1 MSPSPKSKDSQKNG
15 KDSSPKNGKSSPSKK
30 EVDADAHTAAMDLF
44 AQGKRHLLVNDIKA
58 SVESLQEAC
67 RMLAEQHGETSPEVG
82 DAYFYYGRALL
93 EMARMESDVLG
104 LAMEGVPEGEDLDNS
119 QVENPDKLS
128 EEEKEKVSEQVDD
141 ALQENSTNSDA
152 KKSSPKDDEAMDTD
166 KKDGESSQD
175 DSSQDE
181 SQEESGE
188 EDLEKA
194 EGEKKDEE
202 DEDVSNHQLAWEML
216 ELAKVIYQKQESGNT
231 AMSLKTAQVFL
242 KLGEVGLESETYP
255 QSIEDFHSCLK
266 IQEKHL
272 EADNRCL
279 AETHYQLGVAYS
291 FSDDFDKSLGSF
303 AKALKIIQDR
313 ITNLKK
319 GTSPSKGSKQSPSK
333 DAKDVEAVFEMKELS
348 NLIPEIKEKIE
359 DMEEMKKDAKDKIN
373 KVKKELGM
381 ATAIG
386 GDVEAKT
393 IQTKKRK
400 GDGKADSP
408 PKKTKAENGDAT
420 TDLKIKAAADMEN
433 KTKELKKQS
442 V

>member
-1 MSPSPKSKDSQKNG
+1 MGTNNICVPASINCLSTLLIKIYNMSPSPKSKDSQKNG

-58 SVESLQEAC
+58 SVEALQEAC

-82 DAYFYYGRALL
+82 EAYFYYGRALL
-93 EMARMESDVLG
+93 EMARMGRDVLG
-104 LAMEGVPEGEDLDNS
+104 LAMEGVPEGEDLENS

-141 ALQENSTNSDA
+141 ALQENSTNSGA
-152 KKSSPKDDEAMDTD
+152 KKSSPSKDGKSDKDEAMDTD
-166 KKDGESSQD
+166 KKDGESQD

-188 EDLEKA
+188 EDLENA

-202 DEDVSNHQLAWEML
+202 DEVSNHQLAWEML
-216 ELAKVIYQKQESGNT
+216 ELAKVIFQKQEEGKT

-255 QSIEDFHSCLK
+255 QSIEDFLSCLK

-279 AETHYQLGVAYS
+279 AETHY
-291 FSDDFDKSLGSF
+291 
-303 AKALKIIQDR
+303 
-313 ITNLKK
+313 
-319 GTSPSKGSKQSPSK
+319 
-333 DAKDVEAVFEMKELS
+333 
-348 NLIPEIKEKIE
+348 
-359 DMEEMKKDAKDKIN
+359 
-373 KVKKELGM
+373 
-381 ATAIG
+381 
-386 GDVEAKT
+386 
-393 IQTKKRK
+393 
-400 GDGKADSP
+400 
-408 PKKTKAENGDAT
+408 
-420 TDLKIKAAADMEN
+420 
-433 KTKELKKQS
+433 
-442 V
+442 